1 LLKIIYCTLFQIL
14 FSLFLFINLSLKFNM
29 KTITKLFLIFLS
41 TLTISATFGQQ
52 NQKKKKE
59 DGTIFDEKSV
69 VPVAKI
75 SCPQGTTM
83 TNGRCVPNELLNV
96 KWLDFETGQIKY
108 FEYSQD
114 TPLDNT
120 EILKKMGVEVCVI
133 LKGKYSVDRSG
144 EGGGKITLRIQP
156 IKWINRPPIPT
167 QALTFDGT
175 NPKGQDCKG
184 FGNSCWFITKG
195 SGGGNAQQY
204 KLPFFITP
212 IVTQEVCKTIEV
224 NWRGDNPKA
233 AGF

>member
-1 LLKIIYCTLFQIL
+1 VGFKKNNNFRIMKYSKIIAFFY
-14 FSLFLFINLSLKFNM
+14 FSVGCFSY
-29 KTITKLFLIFLS
+29 S
-41 TLTISATFGQQ
+41 TAFAQQ
-52 NQKKKKE
+52 NQKKKPS
-59 DGTIFDEKSV
+59 DGTIFNDRGE
-69 VPVAKI
+69 VPAAKI

-108 FEYSQD
+108 FEYNQD
-114 TPLDNT
+114 TPIDNP
-120 EILKKMGVEVCVI
+120 EILKKMGVEACVI
-133 LKGKYSVDRSG
+133 LKGKYPVDRSG
-144 EGGGKITLRIQP
+144 DGGKLTLRIQP

-167 QALTFDGT
+167 QALVFEGT

-212 IVTQEVCKTIEV
+212 IVTQEVCRTIEV
-224 NWRGDNPKA
+224 KWTRGGDPA
-233 AGF
+233 QAGF